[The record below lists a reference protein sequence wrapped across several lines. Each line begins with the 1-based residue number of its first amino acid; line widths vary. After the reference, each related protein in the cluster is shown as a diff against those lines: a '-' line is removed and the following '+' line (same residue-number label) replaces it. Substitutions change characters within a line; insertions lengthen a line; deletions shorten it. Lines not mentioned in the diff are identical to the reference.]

1 MNISEV
7 SRNNCTYVSGNIKE
21 IRMESDHKVA
31 IPVSA
36 EEVEYSTSKAFIGPI
51 YKSPEENKRDKRKYH
66 SKKVTGGLEN
76 KQNPSNKLDIDNELS
91 QFYKEIQELESEK
104 EDLEG
109 NCQEFKPPQEQF
121 SFYYQGHYN
130 DNLKSDEEKKDSW
143 FSTIYSPPGDEQYF
157 SNEPVGWNTEYS
169 VNGQVEP
176 TFFNNSVPS
185 FRPEWQSVGPSLV
198 PHGLFPSEF
207 NYHLNFQRFNPS
219 PSPPPNIFHAQD
231 VKLCE
236 MYNGCNVNSGNTNW
250 NCPTFDQINR
260 YSDCDERSSIIQAPR
275 NGHSEQDGQESNGFC
290 ETREESW
297 EDPSLFQ
304 LEKTNRFINQQFQQE
319 KLTRLLILLRGLP
332 GSGKTTLSRVL
343 LGQNR
348 GGIVF
353 STDDYFR
360 HRNGYTYN
368 VRQLGDAHD
377 WNQSRA
383 KKAIDQG
390 RSPVIIDNTNTQA
403 WEMKPYVEMAIG
415 KGYQVEFHEPE
426 TWWKFDPDELEKRNK
441 HGVSREKIAQM
452 LDHYEY
458 KMSISIVMNSVEP
471 PHRRSERLRR
481 QREENLKKTGQKPS
495 KASQRRNRRRNRKL
509 KNSNGNSMEK
519 GSYGTL
525 SHPVPED
532 EGTSESEG
540 HYSEDENDENLVS
553 MSIGDLGCT
562 STDIINE
569 HSEESNKSLK
579 PEFEKESVS
588 NARSVTSATLESPPR
603 CDSTAKSDSLYQLSL
618 TSIPHENVFGH
629 IFNHQMMVQNFVGR
643 QNNPCVPSVKSSEMK
658 ADSHAELSHS
668 VVFSIK
674 DRVMSSKATC
684 VLTEEDS
691 MSAESLSDKEM
702 QPNQCKFDSSYE
714 NLRYG
719 HRANRNQTNCWAFF
733 SATLSD
739 EKLEWDLDAQP
750 SFAGWPE
757 GLHNF
762 INPQRQ
768 KKARCSRQTCPDSPG
783 ELMRLVH
790 KYEDT
795 EPENHLQALMEKNA
809 DALRN
814 EELTSS
820 PREPTDLIPFIETVT
835 NVLRSNLPEICVQ
848 RKTSAVITKKGR
860 PRRIFNLAPNFHLPR
875 QAVFSVEEKNRDAL
889 LTDSHTF
896 KNVLVVENDR
906 ISEMNHKEKNKPEG
920 MTLQNNP
927 LRFNQD
933 FPIGLASNP
942 GEEFQSH
949 EVPFHQLRQTL
960 YLPRRAVLKVLFA
973 SEKRILTFKSQTVG
987 NRLNEGDLIS
997 LEISDHKSDIVLSA
1011 EVSSEHPGFDFD
1023 IFSGSFGTSV
1033 HKRNESKSSQYVQ
1046 AEDSRDSLSVV
1057 PNSFGLP
1064 LSQRFA
1070 FQLVNLFGSPGV
1082 PIESLLL
1089 DDYVVT
1095 LDWKTLKMIYLQW
1108 KTSIEERQEK
1118 IRKENEN
1125 SLIGV
1130 TSFYDTEKPD
1140 QESQG
1145 YFKTLSETNFP
1156 KVDIKNNFQANTS
1169 PILDTTSNHS

>member
-21 IRMESDHKVA
+21 ITMEGNHKVD
-31 IPVSA
+31 IPVSG

-51 YKSPEENKRDKRKYH
+51 YKSPEENKQDKRKH
-66 SKKVTGGLEN
+66 IQVTGEVEN
-76 KQNPSNKLDIDNELS
+76 KQNPSSNRLNIDNELS

-109 NCQEFKPPQEQF
+109 NWQEFKPPQEQF
-121 SFYYQGHYN
+121 SLYYQDPYN
-130 DNLKSDEEKKDSW
+130 DNLKSDEEKKDTW
-143 FSTIYSPPGDEQYF
+143 FDTMHSPLGDEQYF
-157 SNEPVGWNTEYS
+157 SNEPVGWNTEYP

-176 TFFNNSVPS
+176 TFFNNPVPS
-185 FRPEWQSVGPSLV
+185 FRPEWQPVESPLV
-198 PHGLFPSEF
+198 PHGLFPSGF

-219 PSPPPNIFHAQD
+219 PSPPTNVFHAQD

-236 MYNGCNVNSGNTNW
+236 MYNGYNVNSGTTNW
-250 NCPTFDQINR
+250 NCPTFDQTNR
-260 YSDCDERSSIIQAPR
+260 YSDCDGRNSIIQTSR
-275 NGHSEQDGQESNGFC
+275 NGHGEQDGRENNGFC

-304 LEKTNRFINQQFQQE
+304 MEKTDRLINQQFQEE
-319 KLTRLLILLRGLP
+319 KLKRLLILLRGLP

-415 KGYQVEFHEPE
+415 KGYRVEFHEPE

-495 KASQRRNRRRNRKL
+495 RASQRRNRRRNRKL
-509 KNSNGNSMEK
+509 KNSNSNSMEK

-540 HYSEDENDENLVS
+540 HYSEEENNGNLVS
-553 MSIGDLGCT
+553 MSTGDLGCT
-562 STDIINE
+562 STDSING
-569 HSEESNKSLK
+569 HSEESSKSLK
-579 PEFEKESVS
+579 PELEKESDS
-588 NARSVTSATLESPPR
+588 NPQIVMSVTLESPLR
-603 CDSTAKSDSLYQLSL
+603 CDSAAESDHLYQLSL
-618 TSIPHENVFGH
+618 TSSPHENVFGR
-629 IFNHQMMVQNFVGR
+629 IFNHQTMVQNFLGR
-643 QNNPCVPSVKSSEMK
+643 QNNHCVPGVECSEMK
-658 ADSHAELSHS
+658 AEPSHS
-668 VVFSIK
+668 VVFGIK
-674 DRVMSSKATC
+674 DRIVSAKAPC

-702 QPNQCKFDSSYE
+702 LSNQCKFDSSCE
-714 NLRYG
+714 NLRYR
-719 HRANRNQTNCWAFF
+719 HRAKRNQTNCWAFF

-739 EKLEWDLDAQP
+739 EKLEWDLDTQP
-750 SFAGWPE
+750 SSAGWPE
-757 GLHNF
+757 GPHNF

-768 KKARCSRQTCPDSPG
+768 KKTKCSRQTCPDSPG

-790 KYEDT
+790 KYEDMK
-795 EPENHLQALMEKNA
+795 PENPLQALMEENA
-809 DALRN
+809 DMLRN
-814 EELTSS
+814 KELTSS
-820 PREPTDLIPFIETVT
+820 PNKSTDLIPFIETET
-835 NVLRSNLPEICVQ
+835 NVLRSNLPEICAQ

-875 QAVFSVEEKNRDAL
+875 QAVVSVKNRDTL

-896 KNVLVVENDR
+896 KNVLVIENDR
-906 ISEMNHKEKNKPEG
+906 IPEVNHEEKNKPEG
-920 MTLQNNP
+920 MTVQNNS
-927 LRFNQD
+927 LQFNQD
-933 FPIGLASNP
+933 YPIDLASTP
-942 GEEFQSH
+942 GEFQSH
-949 EVPFHQLRQTL
+949 DVSFSQLRQTL
-960 YLPRRAVLKVLFA
+960 CLPQRAVLKVLFA
-973 SEKRILTFKSQTVG
+973 SDKRILTFKSQTVG
-987 NRLNEGDLIS
+987 NRLNEVDLIS
-997 LEISDHKSDIVLSA
+997 LETSNHKPDIVLSA
-1011 EVSSEHPGFDFD
+1011 KVSSEHPGFDFD
-1023 IFSGSFGTSV
+1023 IFSGSFGASV
-1033 HKRNESKSSQYVQ
+1033 HKRNESESSQCVQ
-1046 AEDSRDSLSVV
+1046 AEDSQDSLSVV

-1108 KTSIEERQEK
+1108 KTSVEERQKK

-1125 SLIGV
+1125 SLTV
-1130 TSFYDTEKPD
+1130 DRTSLHDAKKPD
-1140 QESQG
+1140 HQESQG
-1145 YFKTLSETNFP
+1145 YFRTLSETNFS
-1156 KVDIKNNFQANTS
+1156 KVNIKNNFRANTS
-1169 PILDTTSNHS
+1169 PTLDTTSSHS

>member
-1 MNISEV
+1 MNISVV
-7 SRNNCTYVSGNIKE
+7 SRNNCTYVSGNIKK
-21 IRMESDHKVA
+21 IRMEGNLKVA
-31 IPVSA
+31 IPVSG

-51 YKSPEENKRDKRKYH
+51 YKSPEENKRDKRKH
-66 SKKVTGGLEN
+66 HIQKIIGGVEN
-76 KQNPSNKLDIDNELS
+76 KQNPSSNELDIDNELS

-109 NCQEFKPPQEQF
+109 NCQEFKSPHEQF
-121 SFYYQGHYN
+121 SLYYQGHY
-130 DNLKSDEEKKDSW
+130 DDSLKYDEEKKDTW
-143 FSTIYSPPGDEQYF
+143 FSAIYSPPGDEQYF
-157 SNEPVGWNTEYS
+157 SNEPVGWNTAYA
-169 VNGQVEP
+169 VNGQMEP
-176 TFFNNSVPS
+176 TFFNNPVPS
-185 FRPEWQSVGPSLV
+185 FRPEWQPVESSLV
-198 PHGLFPSEF
+198 PHGHFPSGF

-219 PSPPPNIFHAQD
+219 PSPPPNVFHAQD

-250 NCPTFDQINR
+250 NCPTFDQTNR
-260 YSDCDERSSIIQAPR
+260 YSDCDGRNGIIQAPR
-275 NGHSEQDGQESNGFC
+275 NGHSEQDGRESNGFC

-304 LEKTNRFINQQFQQE
+304 IEKTDRLINQQFQEE
-319 KLTRLLILLRGLP
+319 KLKRLLILLRGLP

-415 KGYQVEFHEPE
+415 KGYRVEFHEPE

-495 KASQRRNRRRNRKL
+495 RASQRRNRRRNRKL
-509 KNSNGNSMEK
+509 KNSNGNCMEK

-525 SHPVPED
+525 NHPVPED

-540 HYSEDENDENLVS
+540 HYSEEENDGNLVS

-562 STDIINE
+562 SDSINE

-579 PEFEKESVS
+579 PELGKESVS
-588 NARSVTSATLESPPR
+588 NAQSVMSVTLESTPR
-603 CDSTAKSDSLYQLSL
+603 SDSTAESDNLYPLSL
-618 TSIPHENVFGH
+618 TSIPHENAVGYV
-629 IFNHQMMVQNFVGR
+629 FNHQTMVQNFVGR
-643 QNNPCVPSVKSSEMK
+643 QNNSCVPSVECSEMK
-658 ADSHAELSHS
+658 A
-668 VVFSIK
+668 VVFGIK
-674 DRVMSSKATC
+674 DRVVSAKATG
-684 VLTEEDS
+684 VLTEEEN
-691 MSAESLSDKEM
+691 MSAESPTDEEM
-702 QPNQCKFDSSYE
+702 LLTKGKFDSSCE
-714 NLRYG
+714 NLKYG

-739 EKLEWDLDAQP
+739 EKLEWDLVTQP

-757 GLHNF
+757 GPHNF

-768 KKARCSRQTCPDSPG
+768 KKVRCSRQTCPAGPG
-783 ELMRLVH
+783 ELMRFVH
-790 KYEDT
+790 RYENT
-795 EPENHLQALMEKNA
+795 EPENHVQGLMEENA

-820 PREPTDLIPFIETVT
+820 PNKPKDLIPFIESET
-835 NVLRSNLPEICVQ
+835 NVLRSNLPEIYVQ
-848 RKTSAVITKKGR
+848 RKTSAAVITKKGR
-860 PRRIFNLAPNFHLPR
+860 PKRIFNLAPNFHLPR
-875 QAVFSVEEKNRDAL
+875 QAVVSVEENRDAQ

-896 KNVLVVENDR
+896 KNVLVVEHDR
-906 ISEMNHKEKNKPEG
+906 ISEVNHEEKNKPEG
-920 MTLQNNP
+920 MALQNNP
-927 LRFNQD
+927 SRFNQD
-933 FPIGLASNP
+933 YPIDLASNP
-942 GEEFQSH
+942 RGEFQSH
-949 EVPFHQLRQTL
+949 DVSFSQLRQTL
-960 YLPRRAVLKVLFA
+960 CLPQRAVLKFLFTN
-973 SEKRILTFKSQTVG
+973 EKRILMFKSQTVG
-987 NRLNEGDLIS
+987 NRPNEMELIS
-997 LEISDHKSDIVLSA
+997 LEIANQKPDIVLSA
-1011 EVSSEHPGFDFD
+1011 KVSSEHPGVDFD
-1023 IFSGSFGTSV
+1023 IFSGSFGVSV
-1033 HKRNESKSSQYVQ
+1033 HKRNASKSSQCVQ
-1046 AEDSRDSLSVV
+1046 AEDGGDSRSVV
-1057 PNSFGLP
+1057 PSSFGLP

-1108 KTSIEERQEK
+1108 KTSVEERQKK

-1125 SLIGV
+1125 SLIV
-1130 TSFYDTEKPD
+1130 NATSLHDTEKPD
-1140 QESQG
+1140 HQESQG
-1145 YFKTLSETNFP
+1145 YCKTLSETNFSE
-1156 KVDIKNNFQANTS
+1156 VNIKDNFQANTS
-1169 PILDTTSNHS
+1169 PILETTSSHS